1 MKQRNNLSGMFEDQE
16 DSMLDY
22 YDLTTVRGRK
32 GKKKATK
39 NGEERTKQKIFKLT
53 EITIPATISVK
64 DLAQEL
70 KKTASEVIMKLMS
83 LGIMATLNND
93 LDFDT
98 AYLVAAEFGVTA
110 NKKEEIKEEDI
121 LFDESEDLENELV
134 ERPPV
139 VVVMGHVDHGKT
151 SLLDVIRKTNVIEG
165 EAGGI
170 TQAIGAYKVSINNR
184 EITFL
189 DTPGHEAFTQMR
201 ARGAQVTDIAILVV
215 AANDGVKPQTIEAIN
230 HAKSAG
236 IPIIVAINKIDL
248 PDSNPQKVKEE
259 LMRYEL
265 VPEEWGGDTIY
276 VEISAKK
283 GINIDQ
289 LLEMVLLEADVLEL
303 KANPHKQAKGAV
315 LEARLDKNKGAI
327 ASILVQRGRLDVG
340 DTVVVGTS
348 IGRIRSMVND
358 KGKKVKF
365 AGPSTPVEIMG
376 LTEVPEAG
384 ETLYEVKDEKM
395 AKHLIERR
403 KRQAREKSINAMSKV
418 TLDNLFGQMESG
430 KLKQLNLIVKADV
443 QGSVEALKQ
452 SLEKVSNEE
461 VRVKVIHSAAGAV
474 TESDVT
480 LAKVSNAIIIA
491 FNVRPVMAAKQEAEK
506 DEVQIKQYS
515 VIYQAIDDVEAAM
528 KGMLDPKYEE
538 EIIGTA
544 QIRQVFKISNVG
556 TVGGAMVLT
565 GKLERNAGVR
575 VIRDD
580 VVIHEGKLSSLK
592 RYKDDVKEVA
602 KDFECGIQLEKYNDI
617 KEGDILEAFVMKEI
631 KR

>member
-1 MKQRNNLSGMFEDQE
+1 M
-16 DSMLDY
+16 
-22 YDLTTVRGRK
+22 
-32 GKKKATK
+32 
-39 NGEERTKQKIFKLT
+39 
-53 EITIPATISVK
+53 
-64 DLAQEL
+64 
-70 KKTASEVIMKLMS
+70 
-83 LGIMATLNND
+83 
-93 LDFDT
+93 
-98 AYLVAAEFGVTA
+98 
-110 NKKEEIKEEDI
+110 
-121 LFDESEDLENELV
+121 
-134 ERPPV
+134 
-139 VVVMGHVDHGKT
+139 
-151 SLLDVIRKTNVIEG
+151 
-165 EAGGI
+165 
-170 TQAIGAYKVSINNR
+170 
-184 EITFL
+184 
-189 DTPGHEAFTQMR
+189 
-201 ARGAQVTDIAILVV
+201 
-215 AANDGVKPQTIEAIN
+215 
-230 HAKSAG
+230 
-236 IPIIVAINKIDL
+236 
-248 PDSNPQKVKEE
+248 
-259 LMRYEL
+259 
-265 VPEEWGGDTIY
+265 
-276 VEISAKK
+276 EISAKK

-303 KANPHKQAKGAV
+303 KANPNKQAKGAV
-315 LEARLDKNKGAI
+315 LEARLDKNKGAV

-515 VIYQAIDDVEAAM
+515 VIYQALDDVEAAM